1 MQFIIIRFKIFSLE
15 KKRFFYPYRII
26 QASCSNGPLTT
37 VDRVSEGKEE
47 ESFFY
52 PGNFH
57 SSINL
62 QHGRMKLS
70 TPDETWLNNV

>member
-37 VDRVSEGKEE
+37 VDRVSEGRRILFLSGEF
-47 ESFFY
+47 SFVDKFATRSNEVEY
-52 PGNFH
+52 AG
-57 SSINL
+57 
-62 QHGRMKLS
+62 
-70 TPDETWLNNV
+70 